1 MTAQELTSGQ
11 SADSPTLRSVCVFC
25 ASSDGVD
32 PQFRAGAQRLGIEL
46 ARAGVRLVY
55 GGGGVGLMGVCARA
69 AHEAGGEVLGIMPS
83 FLRSREGALD
93 VVETVVVQSM
103 HERKAI
109 MFEQSDAFAVLPGG
123 IGTLEE
129 VVELL
134 SWRRLSLHAKPIVF
148 LNPGGYWT
156 PLFDLFS
163 HTVEQGLSPEWFMD
177 AFRSVEHADEVLPA
191 ARAMLVAHPQI
202 VRDAPSLT

>member
-1 MTAQELTSGQ
+1 MSQPDATPGLQAPAVG
-11 SADSPTLRSVCVFC
+11 SVCVFC
-25 ASSDGVD
+25 ASSDGGD
-32 PQFRAGAQRLGIEL
+32 PAFLRGAAELGADL
-46 ARAGVRLVY
+46 AHNGVRLVY
-55 GGGGVGLMGVCARA
+55 GGGGVGLMGACARA
-69 AHEAGGEVLGIMPS
+69 AHEAGGRVLGVMPT

-93 VVETVVVQSM
+93 AVETVFVQSM

-134 SWRRLSLHAKPIVF
+134 SWRRLALHAKPIVF

-177 AFRSVEHADEVLPA
+177 AFRSVEHAEDVLPA
-191 ARAMLVAHPQI
+191 IRSMRARRAP
-202 VRDAPSLT
+202 DALDTASLT

>member
-1 MTAQELTSGQ
+1 MAP
-11 SADSPTLRSVCVFC
+11 DSVCVFC

-32 PQFRAGAQRLGIEL
+32 PVFLTGAEQLGVEL

-55 GGGGVGLMGVCARA
+55 GGGGVGLRGACARA
-69 AHEAGGEVLGIMPS
+69 AHAAGGRVLGVMPT
-83 FLRSREGALD
+83 FLQSTEMALD
-93 VVETVVVQSM
+93 AVETVFVASM

-123 IGTLEE
+123 VGTLEE

-134 SWRRLSLHAKPIVF
+134 SWRRLGLHAKPVVF

-156 PLFDLFS
+156 PLFELFA
-163 HTVEQGLSPEWFMD
+163 HTVDQGLTPEWFLD
-177 AFRSVEHADEVLPA
+177 TFTWVKTADLILPA
-191 ARAMLVAHPQI
+191 IRELLRRAEHSQT
-202 VRDAPSLT
+202 DAAPLT